1 MRLISL
7 LLKTS
12 IMQDEVLFSEKQR
25 FRQFWLWIIL
35 LCMNVYLIDRTVRE
49 LLMAEQFGGIPM
61 SDSGLIIST
70 ALSLLVT
77 LLIALT
83 RLDTIIKPDGIY
95 VRFFPFHLK
104 FRQYPWDSIAQ
115 VFVREYKPI
124 SEYGGWG
131 YRLGLFGK
139 GKAFNVYGNQG
150 IQLVFTN
157 GSKLLIGTNRPDEVR
172 EALEQADVKNE
183 RAER

>member
-61 SDSGLIIST
+61 SDS
-70 ALSLLVT
+70 
-77 LLIALT
+77 
-83 RLDTIIKPDGIY
+83 
-95 VRFFPFHLK
+95 
-104 FRQYPWDSIAQ
+104 
-115 VFVREYKPI
+115 
-124 SEYGGWG
+124 
-131 YRLGLFGK
+131 
-139 GKAFNVYGNQG
+139 
-150 IQLVFTN
+150 
-157 GSKLLIGTNRPDEVR
+157 
-172 EALEQADVKNE
+172 
-183 RAER
+183 